1 MSEAGGL
8 STLDEEVT
16 DTSLPTTSVSS
27 HARRRACYTFH
38 DLVPRDGKETCIL
51 RRGLKLDFT
60 AAWQQ
65 FPDYTSCRRHL
76 VPVWRGALAVRV
88 VTHGQRA
95 ISGGGAM
102 VFDVVEGFSL
112 LASKMRITL
121 ESQDKLI
128 NMQPFKLR
136 ALKSYRSIKASI
148 PSKLKK
154 LEDGWLDWKDDL
166 VSSAKYW
173 RVQRVHSTTMLAAG
187 LNGTRPSYYKR
198 MHHQLLPAA

>member
-16 DTSLPTTSVSS
+16 DTSLPTTSANRCVRLRSS
-27 HARRRACYTFH
+27 SR
-38 DLVPRDGKETCIL
+38 
-51 RRGLKLDFT
+51 
-60 AAWQQ
+60 
-65 FPDYTSCRRHL
+65 
-76 VPVWRGALAVRV
+76 
-88 VTHGQRA
+88 
-95 ISGGGAM
+95 
-102 VFDVVEGFSL
+102 
-112 LASKMRITL
+112 
-121 ESQDKLI
+121 
-128 NMQPFKLR
+128 
-136 ALKSYRSIKASI
+136 YRSIKASI

>member
-38 DLVPRDGKETCIL
+38 DLVPRDVAVAIWFQSGAVHSLFELSRTDNVPYLANRCVRL
-51 RRGLKLDFT
+51 RSSSR
-60 AAWQQ
+60 
-65 FPDYTSCRRHL
+65 
-76 VPVWRGALAVRV
+76 
-88 VTHGQRA
+88 
-95 ISGGGAM
+95 
-102 VFDVVEGFSL
+102 
-112 LASKMRITL
+112 
-121 ESQDKLI
+121 
-128 NMQPFKLR
+128 
-136 ALKSYRSIKASI
+136 YRSIKASI